1 MERSFMG
8 VLFRVF
14 VVAEMNWNFFSGE
27 KLKKVWVFRGL
38 LVKISARKE
47 RTRKRNDWKLRWKQR
62 KIAFLLHSH
71 PKNFPKIN
79 RNHADKK
86 GEENWWTLHEC
97 QWLHMLRRWKTG
109 KNSENSIN
117 GQ

>member
-47 RTRKRNDWKLRWKQR
+47 RTRKRND
-62 KIAFLLHSH
+62 
-71 PKNFPKIN
+71 
-79 RNHADKK
+79 
-86 GEENWWTLHEC
+86 
-97 QWLHMLRRWKTG
+97 
-109 KNSENSIN
+109 
-117 GQ
+117 